1 MPFTST
7 GLRPDVLQAMAAKG
21 YRSPT
26 AIQAQAIP
34 AILAGH
40 DVLGCAPTGSGK
52 TAAFALPLLQ
62 TLADAL
68 PVAAPAPNHAS
79 PQRLRQSV
87 GYVPPRTAQVLVL
100 VPTRELAV
108 QVGATFR
115 DVANRLPQAVKVT
128 VVFGGVSINPQMM
141 GLRGGTDVVVTTPG
155 RLLDLLHRNAL
166 TLSGIRTLVLDEAD
180 RLLDMGFADEWADI
194 ARLLPARRQ
203 NLFFSATFAPP
214 VQALADALLHTP
226 LRIEVRPEPEAA
238 PDITQRAIAV
248 DAPRRTQLL
257 RHLIETER
265 WSRVLVFVAS
275 QHAADIVSEKLRKAR
290 ISAEPFHGGL
300 SQGKRTQVLADFKL
314 SRVKVVVA
322 TDVAARGLDIAEL
335 PVVVN
340 FDLPRSADDHTHR
353 IGRTGRA
360 GATGLAVSF
369 VDHAAEAHLQL
380 IEKRHGL
387 TLEREQVPGFERTP
401 LPQPVTA
408 PAQPASD
415 ATHTPAAATT
425 AATALQKRGAASPT
439 PRNATGGIDPNGGI
453 KGSRMSKKDKL
464 RQQQLTGGKA
474 APASWR

>member
-1 MPFTST
+1 MQTTHSPRTGQPYPQFAHPRAWIDTDMPFTST

-115 DVANRLPQAVKVT
+115 DVANRLPQAVKIT
-128 VVFGGVSINPQMM
+128 VVFGGVSTNPQMM
-141 GLRGGTDVVVTTPG
+141 GLRGGTDVVVATPG

-214 VQALADALLHTP
+214 VQAPGPPRQLNCEATWKSDPGGAAPWSAPMSVAGLAPSRTQKRNLADA
-226 LRIEVRPEPEAA
+226 A
-238 PDITQRAIAV
+238 PARALAAIARARS
-248 DAPRRTQLL
+248 APRLG
-257 RHLIETER
+257 
-265 WSRVLVFVAS
+265 
-275 QHAADIVSEKLRKAR
+275 VS
-290 ISAEPFHGGL
+290 
-300 SQGKRTQVLADFKL
+300 
-314 SRVKVVVA
+314 
-322 TDVAARGLDIAEL
+322 
-335 PVVVN
+335 
-340 FDLPRSADDHTHR
+340 
-353 IGRTGRA
+353 
-360 GATGLAVSF
+360 
-369 VDHAAEAHLQL
+369 
-380 IEKRHGL
+380 
-387 TLEREQVPGFERTP
+387 
-401 LPQPVTA
+401 
-408 PAQPASD
+408 
-415 ATHTPAAATT
+415 
-425 AATALQKRGAASPT
+425 
-439 PRNATGGIDPNGGI
+439 
-453 KGSRMSKKDKL
+453 
-464 RQQQLTGGKA
+464 
-474 APASWR
+474 